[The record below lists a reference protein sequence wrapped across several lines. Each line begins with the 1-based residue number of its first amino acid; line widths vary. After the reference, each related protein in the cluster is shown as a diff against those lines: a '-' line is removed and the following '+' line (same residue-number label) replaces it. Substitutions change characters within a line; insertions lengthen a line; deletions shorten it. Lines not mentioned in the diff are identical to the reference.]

1 MSGEELRPATK
12 KAQFVAGAVMI
23 NDEATGTEAIVL
35 DLRAAR
41 VPLSNHLSRPATT
54 PTPGRGGGN
63 ARILTIS
70 RARALA
76 AAAAALPPPPEPAES
91 VLPLL
96 DDGLDDQLLGVGF
109 FTVDAA
115 PPRPTKTAAE
125 AVLAST
131 AAQGEQSRLITPARE
146 AALRAEATR
155 WQQLHADLAR
165 QRSTQAAEV
174 TRLTAEVEAH
184 EAAQAQHAHQ
194 QVEAAGALA
203 ALRAEAAREVDAL
216 QSELGDVQAQVR
228 LARDELEAERAARAT
243 AEHALAAERSAAERA
258 AAAAVVERVEARSA
272 LHAADAE
279 LRAARAEAEAARRE
293 AGGARRCGDVARA
306 RRAA

>member
-1 MSGEELRPATK
+1 M
-12 KAQFVAGAVMI
+12 QY
-23 NDEATGTEAIVL
+23 DEATGTSEATVL
-35 DLRAAR
+35 DFARSAGAVVRSFVASDDADTVAAEAA
-41 VPLSNHLSRPATT
+41 ATL
-54 PTPGRGGGN
+54 
-63 ARILTIS
+63 ALDHIEA
-70 RARALA
+70 RARA
-76 AAAAALPPPPEPAES
+76 AAAAALPLPPEQAPPEPA
-91 VLPLL
+91 PL

-109 FTVDAA
+109 SPSMRP

-146 AALRAEATR
+146 AAALRAEATR

-174 TRLTAEVEAH
+174 TRLTAQLEAH

-228 LARDELEAERAARAT
+228 LANDKAVICTLIGHAWVLWLEGGR
-243 AEHALAAERSAAERA
+243 LAA
-258 AAAAVVERVEARSA
+258 
-272 LHAADAE
+272 
-279 LRAARAEAEAARRE
+279 
-293 AGGARRCGDVARA
+293 GC
-306 RRAA
+306 